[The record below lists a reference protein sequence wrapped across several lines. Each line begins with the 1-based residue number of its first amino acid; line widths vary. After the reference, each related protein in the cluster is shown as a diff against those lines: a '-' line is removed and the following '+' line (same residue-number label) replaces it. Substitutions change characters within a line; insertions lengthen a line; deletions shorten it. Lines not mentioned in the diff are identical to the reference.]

1 MLVKIIKYI
10 ICIGFLIKTLF
21 KNIQSKFG
29 NGVFAILHKKTDKI
43 PGKVF
48 QIIISQGKLIMYKS
62 NKETKIR
69 KVFIE
74 NIHGMDKEKYIKYL
88 DKSMKTMYN

>member
-1 MLVKIIKYI
+1 M
-10 ICIGFLIKTLF
+10 F

-88 DKSMKTMYN
+88 DKSVKTMYN

>member
-10 ICIGFLIKTLF
+10 ICIGFLIKILF

-48 QIIISQGKLIMYKS
+48 QIIISQGKLIMCKS
-62 NKETKIR
+62 NKETKIKKR
-69 KVFIE
+69 FIE